1 MTKTAGFLLFGVLLA
16 ATSPGIRDEADASGW
31 RSKRAHAA
39 TVYNPPRARR
49 LYWVYRSPRFVP
61 PPPTPEIFTFECCLT
76 NRVNTHMY

>member
-1 MTKTAGFLLFGVLLA
+1 MTRTAAFLVLGALLA

-31 RSKRAHAA
+31 RSKRTHATTA
-39 TVYNPPRARR
+39 YSASRARH

-61 PPPTPEIFTFECCLT
+61 PPPTPEFFTFQCCPT